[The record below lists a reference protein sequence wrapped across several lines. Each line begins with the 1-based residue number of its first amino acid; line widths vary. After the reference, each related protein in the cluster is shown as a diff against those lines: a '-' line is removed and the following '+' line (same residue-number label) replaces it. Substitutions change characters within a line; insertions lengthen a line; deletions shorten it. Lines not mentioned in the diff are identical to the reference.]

1 MNKKMKTEKQMMKLP
16 VYAGILFSVL
26 EIMMALY
33 ANSQAVLMDS
43 IYDFAEAIVLGL
55 IIFLIPLFYKPVSE
69 RKPFGYAQ
77 VESLLILG
85 KGLLLIAVTIGL
97 ILANVQMLLHGG
109 NTIDQQLIGYFEFG
123 LAMIS
128 AIVLWLLTRMH
139 IGQLTT
145 LLAFPLYRSDHCHYY
160 CADHVT
166 AAFPSDSRIIKESC
180 FICS

>member
-77 VESLLILG
+77 VRKLTDSWERFTVDCCYNWIDLSEC
-85 KGLLLIAVTIGL
+85 
-97 ILANVQMLLHGG
+97 ANAITWWKH
-109 NTIDQQLIGYFEFG
+109 DR
-123 LAMIS
+123 S
-128 AIVLWLLTRMH
+128 AIDWIFRIW
-139 IGQLTT
+139 IGNDQCHCVM
-145 LLAFPLYRSDHCHYY
+145 AFNTY
-160 CADHVT
+160 A
-166 AAFPSDSRIIKESC
+166 
-180 FICS
+180 